1 MYKRQGKR
9 ARYFVCGLRENPPR
23 PVELTTRHDV
33 DGDIADASWVDVN
46 AALVLLE
53 RKRRAALRRAVLI
66 YNADERGAAAAGK

>member
-1 MYKRQGKR
+1 M
-9 ARYFVCGLRENPPR
+9 
-23 PVELTTRHDV
+23 